1 MAPARVLTENVMTDH
16 CNLKHSLDEPDSS
29 PPEGNN
35 LCIATTSA
43 RTQHSI
49 NNIPKDMPID
59 ELPQQE
65 IPPEA
70 AYRMI
75 QDDLAWDIDPARK

>member
-1 MAPARVLTENVMTDH
+1 MAPAQVLTEHVMTDH
-16 CNLKHSLDEPDSS
+16 GNLKHSLDKPDSS
-29 PPEGNN
+29 TTEGNN

-49 NNIPKDMPID
+49 NNIPKDMPKD
-59 ELPQQE
+59 ELPEQE

-75 QDDLAWDIDPARK
+75 QDDLAWDIDPAHK